1 MATPRQVTLGIY
13 GKKSDATIGA
23 GSTADASVIVEFD
36 KDNSPNDVVV
46 ALQKVIERILEDE
59 Y

>member
-13 GKKSDATIGA
+13 QKKSEAVIGA
-23 GSTADASVIVEFD
+23 GSTADANVIVEFD
-36 KDNSPNDVVV
+36 KENNPNDVVV
-46 ALQKVIERILEDE
+46 ALQKVIQRILEDE